1 MKLPGWLI
9 ASMLTSCTLVTSAG
23 AALWVTGPERT
34 ARNFGRLFAL
44 HQFEEASL
52 LLATQAQMHDIESEV
67 EGLFQQQE
75 TPPQF
80 DLRVARRSI
89 SDTMCGKL
97 QFVISVEIH
106 EYGQIQLHFQVC
118 NGMVRFVKEEYR
130 TPDGRVVFVDAR
142 EHEPIVARC

>member
-1 MKLPGWLI
+1 
-9 ASMLTSCTLVTSAG
+9 
-23 AALWVTGPERT
+23 
-34 ARNFGRLFAL
+34 
-44 HQFEEASL
+44 
-52 LLATQAQMHDIESEV
+52 MHDIESEV
-67 EGLFQQQE
+67 ESLFQQQE

-80 DLRVARRSI
+80 NLRVARRSI

-106 EYGQIQLHFQVC
+106 EHGHVQLHFQVC

-142 EHEPIVARC
+142 ECAEPGINAPAFGRSPPTGALVSTRSLGGDLGRSQTGGG